1 MCVFSSH
8 LANICTWVG
17 MADVPYWLPAVTQED
32 GKMEDREGVSGG
44 DKGGGGDVRT
54 PAPRLSPVSC
64 FSFVSLMITK
74 KHGSLKAERSTSERK
89 RRKQ

>member
-1 MCVFSSH
+1 
-8 LANICTWVG
+8 